1 LELGI
6 HMVQELRLQ
15 RSNDTL
21 SRWMVHHLAELM
33 TAAEKA
39 VSPEEQTKATEAAAN
54 LILKVWE
61 HRANLPGGVN
71 PMNSFSGVLRVLN
84 HLNARDNPWADRPGT
99 PYQVLGAKIYRE
111 LKRITVGLLL
121 VDTLPAIR
129 QVSAGKKNIT
139 QFLSHD
145 ERAIL
150 LGLGSW
156 PRIVFA
162 TQGQKEKTADS
173 EVIDALRGLTDTALS
188 TLTEIRKRLGADPRL
203 GKSVASN
210 RGSKPRRKSKG

>member
-1 LELGI
+1 
-6 HMVQELRLQ
+6 MVQELGLQ
-15 RSNDTL
+15 QSSDTL

-33 TAAEKA
+33 TTAEKA

-61 HRANLPGGVN
+61 HRANLPGNVN

-84 HLNARDNPWADRPGT
+84 HLNAGDNPWAGRPGT
-99 PYQVLGAKIYRE
+99 PYQVLGAKIYKE

-121 VDTLPAIR
+121 IDALPAIR
-129 QVSAGKKNIT
+129 QVSTRKQNIAR
-139 QFLSHD
+139 FLSHD

-150 LGLGSW
+150 LGLESW

-162 TQGQKEKTADS
+162 IQGQKERTEES
-173 EVIDALRGLTDTALS
+173 EVIDALRGLTDTAFA
-188 TLTEIRKRLGADPRL
+188 TLTEIRKRLGADTRL
-203 GKSVASN
+203 GKPGASR
-210 RGSKPRRKSKG
+210 RGSKPRRKSSG